1 MKQKTKIN
9 NTDDEQ
15 NKNKV
20 TLKTL
25 MIQKISDKFNQ
36 GNKTGR
42 IVMGRGKNMVT
53 WSPITLFILL
63 WGGCVCVCGICFT
76 YIFIYRI

>member
-42 IVMGRGKNMVT
+42 IVMGRSKNMVT

-63 WGGCVCVCGICFT
+63 WGVCVCVWHMF
-76 YIFIYRI
+76 YIYIYL